1 LRYEKGSY
9 NIKNNPSNVKLLQFG
24 LTLILGMVCSN
35 GCSNTNVPG
44 NSQDSILNTPFSIRS
59 AMSIAIRKADIA
71 SQYGKPDV
79 TRKQKDYAYEIRIL
93 SDGSK
98 FFVIYGSDDIVN
110 DEWRLNKL
118 LARSDFEKIVAG
130 KSVVGDVKK
139 MDPYFQLFE
148 YSDDKNAAI
157 SEHRLNDGGLLTI
170 GYKKVG
176 NEWVVDSLTYKD
188 QDPSGFASKI
198 LPEDK

>member
-1 LRYEKGSY
+1 M
-9 NIKNNPSNVKLLQFG
+9 KNTSSNVKVLQFG
-24 LTLILGMVCSN
+24 LILIFGIVCLS
-35 GCSNTNVPG
+35 GCSNTNISS

-79 TRKQKDYAYEIRIL
+79 TRKQKDYSYEIRIL

-98 FFVIYGSDDIVN
+98 FFVIYNSADIVS

-118 LARSDFEKIVAG
+118 LSRSDFEKIIIG
-130 KSVVGDVKK
+130 KSTVGDVKK
-139 MDPYFQLFE
+139 IDPYFQVFE
-148 YSDDKNAAI
+148 YSDNRVMAI
-157 SEHRLNDGGLLTI
+157 SEHRLKDGDLLTI
-170 GYKKVG
+170 KYKKVD
-176 NEWVVDSLTYKD
+176 NEWIVDAVTYIE
-188 QDPSGFASKI
+188 QDSSGFASKI